1 MATYTNRYANFVDN
15 NVARTVPFVELPIKT
30 TDKYVTYTLG
40 KSRLD
45 KMSLSFYGDPYQGWI
60 IMIANPEF
68 DKETNILDESM
79 LRVPFPLAQS
89 KKDYNDALTLHKKL
103 YGE

>member
-1 MATYTNRYANFVDN
+1 MGTYTNRYANFTYN
-15 NVARTVPFVELPIKT
+15 NEAKSVPFVELPVKS
-30 TDKYVTYTLG
+30 TDKYAPYTIG
-40 KSRLD
+40 QSRLD
-45 KMSLSFYGDPYQGWI
+45 KMSLSFYGDPYHGWL

-68 DKETNILDESM
+68 DKETNITDGAM

-89 KKDYNDALTLHKKL
+89 KKDYNDAIILHKKL